1 MTSATLDAVLVGRI
15 ERFGERGKSAIAKQI
30 VDGPVRLS
38 FVGLEGDQQA
48 DKRHHGGP
56 DKAVHHYPFDHYARW
71 REAAP
76 DHARLHAPGAFGE
89 NFTTQGLLE
98 DAVCIGDRFRIGTAL
113 IEVSQGR
120 KPCNTQARFLD
131 WPTLPAMMAKER
143 RSGWYARVLEEG
155 VIAAGDAMHLV
166 ERPLPD
172 WSVKR
177 VFGLLI
183 AGDHKTDPAALTSLA
198 AMELLHNGWRLR
210 AAELAA
216 RIRG

>member
-1 MTSATLDAVLVGRI
+1 MMSARLDAVLVGRI
-15 ERFGERGKSAIAKQI
+15 ARFGERGKSAIAKQV
-30 VDGPVRLS
+30 VDGSVRLS

-48 DKRHHGGP
+48 DKRHHGGR
-56 DKAVHHYPFDHYARW
+56 DKAVHHYPFDHYTRW
-71 REAAP
+71 RADAP
-76 DHARLHAPGAFGE
+76 DQVRLVAPGAFGE
-89 NFTTQGLLE
+89 NLSTQGLLE

-131 WPTLPAMMAKER
+131 WPTLPAMMVKER
-143 RSGWYARVLEEG
+143 RSGWYARVIEEG
-155 VIAAGDAMHLV
+155 IVAVGDAMTLL

-183 AGDHKTDPAALTSLA
+183 GGDHKTDPAALTSLA
-198 AMELLHNGWRLR
+198 AMDLLHDGWRLR
-210 AAELAA
+210 ASELLA
-216 RIRG
+216 RMRG

>member
-1 MTSATLDAVLVGRI
+1 MTSVALDAVLVGRI
-15 ERFGERGKSAIAKQI
+15 ARFGERGKSAIAKQV

-38 FVGLEGDQQA
+38 FGGFDGDQQA

-71 REAAP
+71 REAAS
-76 DHARLHAPGAFGE
+76 DHPLLHAPGAFGE
-89 NFTTQGLLE
+89 NLSTRGVLE

-131 WPTLPAMMAKER
+131 WPTLPAMIVKER
-143 RSGWYARVLEEG
+143 RSGWYARVIEEG
-155 VIAAGDAMHLV
+155 MVAAGDAITLI

-172 WSVKR
+172 WSVRR

-183 AGDHKTDPAALTSLA
+183 AGDHKTDPAALASLV
-198 AMELLHNGWRLR
+198 AMDVLHDGWRLR